1 MVETV
6 ETVLK
11 ALADNMDNRASLDVG
26 SQASGEAGSQD
37 SVSSSVAIVPFSTAI
52 VKYTPP
58 PPPTSTEPLTSP
70 VQDVSGSF
78 FGSDHFWGVPC
89 DIVAAMTACHGF
101 KAESSSEEEDEAV
114 FDKANMFVY
123 VRC

>member
-1 MVETV
+1 MVEKID
-6 ETVLK
+6 TVLK
-11 ALADNMDNRASLDVG
+11 ALADNMDNRGSLDVG

-70 VQDVSGSF
+70 GDYF
-78 FGSDHFWGVPC
+78 FYRLFFTWEYLTT
-89 DIVAAMTACHGF
+89 I
-101 KAESSSEEEDEAV
+101 
-114 FDKANMFVY
+114 
-123 VRC
+123 